1 MKQILFFTPYGRRLL
16 QVGIGYD
23 GKPVIVEHDE
33 QTAAVIYGAM
43 NPRYV
48 AQIYKTTSCYKPNE
62 LKSLAKKVYEAMQED
77 SSLSVND
84 VIHEAMDLLD
94 VEIAEYQAE
103 CDEVAVDDCAEQKG
117 ELSMS

>member
-62 LKSLAKKVYEAMQED
+62 LKSLAKKVYEAMQVD
-77 SSLSVND
+77 SELTVND

-94 VEIAEYQAE
+94 VEIAAAQKEA
-103 CDEVAVDDCAEQKG
+103 DEDAIDQWEEMKG
-117 ELSMS
+117 ELGQS

>member
-94 VEIAEYQAE
+94 VEIAIEQA
-103 CDEVAVDDCAEQKG
+103 DIDADAIDDQELYK
-117 ELSMS
+117 ETLSMG